1 LDRLDR
7 PYVVS
12 RHGVTLDARILDWDL
27 PIPKAAVAVS
37 SSTSTA
43 ARAERADIVLTGAD
57 TLWPLPPRWKAV
69 PGTPAAVDSVGPTDA
84 LWRDHVL
91 RLAPGARHY
100 AITDSRGRLPQEF
113 FDHNLGKGDTPAW
126 PGGPTRPTDEP
137 PLAPVMLVAR
147 RTPPAYLGYLRR
159 RGVSYVIRGDER
171 VDLAKALQG
180 LAEHF
185 GVERVLADGGS
196 QLPTALLRAGLLDEV
211 VVHYVPVVLGEAG
224 MTLFQVAP
232 PGGIERPVVLTP
244 VRIDPQSN
252 GGIIARYRVAN
263 ES

>member
-1 LDRLDR
+1 
-7 PYVVS
+7 
-12 RHGVTLDARILDWDL
+12 
-27 PIPKAAVAVS
+27 
-37 SSTSTA
+37 
-43 ARAERADIVLTGAD
+43 
-57 TLWPLPPRWKAV
+57 
-69 PGTPAAVDSVGPTDA
+69 
-84 LWRDHVL
+84 
-91 RLAPGARHY
+91 
-100 AITDSRGRLPQEF
+100 
-113 FDHNLGKGDTPAW
+113 
-126 PGGPTRPTDEP
+126 
-137 PLAPVMLVAR
+137 M
-147 RTPPAYLGYLRR
+147 
-159 RGVSYVIRGDER
+159 
-171 VDLAKALQG
+171 QG